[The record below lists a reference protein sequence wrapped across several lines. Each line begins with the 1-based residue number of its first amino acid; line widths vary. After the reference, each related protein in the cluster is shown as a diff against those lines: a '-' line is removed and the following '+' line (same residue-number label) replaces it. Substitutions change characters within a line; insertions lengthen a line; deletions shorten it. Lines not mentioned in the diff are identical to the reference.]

1 MITFID
7 NQLNRVTMYRLVM
20 YFLALLI
27 GVAALEAGFGLLP
40 YSPLAILTSGFAF
53 TLFCYVG
60 NELFAKLFK
69 AAPNTESVYIT
80 AFILALIVPPAQI
93 WDLHG
98 ML

>member
-7 NQLNRVTMYRLVM
+7 NLLNRITMYRLVM

-27 GVAALEAGFGLLP
+27 GVAAIMAALGQLP

-53 TLFCYVG
+53 TFFCYLF
-60 NELFAKLFK
+60 NEIFARVFK
-69 AAPNTESVYIT
+69 APTNTESVYIT
-80 AFILALIVPPAQI
+80 AFILALIVPPTQL
-93 WDLHG
+93 WDVQG